1 MKNALIIRHAA
12 PETLGSNFTSIL
24 ERDGFQL
31 DALNLFDLAPAYGP
45 FPQPDLG
52 RIDLIVPWEDRF
64 LPTTICL
71 P

>member
-24 ERDGFQL
+24 EQDGFQL

-45 FPQPDLG
+45 FPQPDWAGLTS
-52 RIDLIVPWEDRF
+52 LCPWEDRF
-64 LPTTICL
+64 PPTTIYL